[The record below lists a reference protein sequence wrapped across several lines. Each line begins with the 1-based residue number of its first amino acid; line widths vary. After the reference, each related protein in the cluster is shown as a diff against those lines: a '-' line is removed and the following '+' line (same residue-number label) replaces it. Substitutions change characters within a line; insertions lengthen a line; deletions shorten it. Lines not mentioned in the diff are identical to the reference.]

1 MGVRFTSTFS
11 TPPNT
16 NVPSGG
22 AETLLCSL
30 GPLQQ
35 AVDAAPVYLQWSMVP
50 EPGTGTTS
58 LTVRI
63 RHGVGI
69 AGALLGAAPWTMP
82 ALAAAAYPLGGWYFD
97 PSQLGM
103 GGYSLTIQCTGASA
117 NSLVINPAL
126 LAYIL

>member
-11 TPPNT
+11 TPTNT
-16 NVPSGG
+16 WVSSGG

-35 AVDAAPVYLQWSMVP
+35 AVDAAQIYLQWSVGP
-50 EPGTGTTS
+50 QPGAGTTS

-69 AGALLGAAPWTMP
+69 AGALLSPAPWTMP
-82 ALAAAAYPLGGWYFD
+82 VVVGNYYALGGWYFD
-97 PSQLGM
+97 ASQLGM
-103 GGYSLTIQCTGASA
+103 GSYSLTVQFTGASA
-117 NSLVINPAL
+117 STLVYNPAL